1 MNFKK
6 TSRRDDLESLVYLL
20 ISLLKGAD
28 FLGDKLIEME
38 CIKQQ
43 FKATHKAK
51 KMETQ
56 VDMCRDQAACL
67 RDFAVQVN
75 SMGFQD
81 TPDYQKLKD
90 LLIDGIDLKDLEVD
104 E

>member
-1 MNFKK
+1 MSFKK

-20 ISLLKGAD
+20 ISLLKGTD
-28 FLGDKLIEME
+28 FLGEDLMGIECM
-38 CIKQQ
+38 KQQ

-51 KMETQ
+51 RMETQ

-67 RDFAVQVN
+67 RDFVVYVN
-75 SMGFQD
+75 TMGFQD

-90 LLIDGIDLKDLEVD
+90 LLIDGIELKDLEID